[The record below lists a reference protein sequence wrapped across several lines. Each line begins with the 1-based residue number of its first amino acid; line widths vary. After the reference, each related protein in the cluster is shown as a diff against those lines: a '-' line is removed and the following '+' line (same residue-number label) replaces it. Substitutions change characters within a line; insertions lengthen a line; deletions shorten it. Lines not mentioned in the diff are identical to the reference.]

1 MVSLSQRTYRQL
13 PVAFFVVSLYIS
25 SNNVYKM
32 QGRYNM
38 KTMTRNAYA
47 KINLGLDVTGVLPNG
62 YHEVKMIMQN
72 VGICDTLTFTERKD
86 NRIVIETN
94 DGCLPTD
101 ENNLIYKAVL
111 LLRKL
116 TGNEQ
121 GVTIHLEK
129 RIPVAAGMAGGSTD
143 AAATLLG
150 VNELLGLGISKEK
163 IQEESVS
170 IGADVPY
177 CVLGQTALSE
187 GIGEK
192 LTPVASPPQAYLVVA
207 KPDIYVSTPVVY
219 KKLDAKE
226 HYEHPDI
233 DGMIRAMEAKDLEG
247 IVSRLGNVLELVTI
261 EDYPIVEEIKK
272 LLVDN
277 GALGALMSGSG
288 PSVFAIFSD
297 EETARKACEVLAG
310 TNMAKQLFVTTFQN
324 GENV

>member
-1 MVSLSQRTYRQL
+1 M
-13 PVAFFVVSLYIS
+13 S
-25 SNNVYKM
+25 SI
-32 QGRYNM
+32 
-38 KTMTRNAYA
+38 TRNAYA

-72 VGICDTLTFTERKD
+72 VGICDTLTFTKREDDK
-86 NRIVIETN
+86 IVIETN
-94 DGCLPTD
+94 EGVLPTNED
-101 ENNLIYKAVL
+101 NLIYKAVM

-116 TGNEQ
+116 TGNKQ
-121 GVTIHLEK
+121 GVTINLTK
-129 RIPVAAGMAGGSTD
+129 RIPIAAGMAGGSTD

-150 VNELLGLGISKEK
+150 VNELLGLGLSKEK

-192 LTPVASPPQAYLVVA
+192 LTPIAAPPQAYLVVA

-226 HYEHPDI
+226 SYEHPDI
-233 DGMIRAMEAKDLEG
+233 DGMIDAIEKKDLQG
-247 IVSRLGNVLELVTI
+247 IVDRLGNVLEIVTI
-261 EDYPIVEEIKK
+261 EDHPIVEEIKK

-288 PSVFAIFSD
+288 PSVFAIFD
-297 EETARKACEVLAG
+297 NEERAKIACEKLAEA
-310 TNMAKQLFVTTFQN
+310 NLAKQLFVTTFQN

>member
-1 MVSLSQRTYRQL
+1 
-13 PVAFFVVSLYIS
+13 
-25 SNNVYKM
+25 
-32 QGRYNM
+32 M
-38 KTMTRNAYA
+38 KTITRNAYA

-72 VGICDTLTFTERKD
+72 VGICDTLTFTKRD
-86 NRIVIETN
+86 DDRIVIETN
-94 DGCLPTD
+94 EGVLPTNED
-101 ENNLIYKAVL
+101 NLIYKAVM

-116 TGNEQ
+116 TGDSQ
-121 GVTIHLEK
+121 GVTVNLTK
-129 RIPVAAGMAGGSTD
+129 RIPIAAGMAGGSTD

-150 VNELLGLGISKEK
+150 VNELLGLGLSKET
-163 IQEESVS
+163 IQKESVS

-192 LTPVASPPQAYLVVA
+192 LTPVAAPPQAYLVVA

-226 HYEHPDI
+226 SYEHPDI
-233 DGMIRAMEAKDLEG
+233 DGMIEALEQKDLQG
-247 IVSRLGNVLELVTI
+247 IVDRLANVLEIVTI

-288 PSVFAIFSD
+288 PSVFAIFAD
-297 EETARKACEVLAG
+297 KETAEKASEKLAEA
-310 TNMAKQLFVTTFQN
+310 NLVKQLFVTTFQN

>member
-1 MVSLSQRTYRQL
+1 MY
-13 PVAFFVVSLYIS
+13 
-25 SNNVYKM
+25 NVYKM

-38 KTMTRNAYA
+38 KSITRNAYA

-72 VGICDTLTFTERKD
+72 VGICDTLIFTGRED
-86 NRIVIETN
+86 NNIVIETN
-94 DGCLPTD
+94 DGVLPTNED
-101 ENNLIYKAVL
+101 NLIYKAVM

-116 TGNEQ
+116 TGDQ
-121 GVTIHLEK
+121 RGVTIQLTK
-129 RIPVAAGMAGGSTD
+129 RIPIAAGMAGGSTD

-150 VNELLGLGISKEK
+150 VNELLNLGLSKERLQK
-163 IQEESVS
+163 ESVA

-192 LTPVASPPQAYLVVA
+192 LTPVAAPPQAYLVVA

-226 HYEHPDI
+226 SYKHPDI
-233 DGMIRAMEAKDLEG
+233 DGMIDALERKDLQG
-247 IVSRLGNVLELVTI
+247 IVDRLGNVLEIVTI
-261 EDYPIVEEIKK
+261 EDYPIVEQIKK

-288 PSVFAIFSD
+288 PSVFAIFAD
-297 EETARKACEVLAG
+297 EETAKKASEKLAEA
-310 TNMAKQLFVTTFQN
+310 NLVKQLFVTTFQN
-324 GENV
+324 GEDV